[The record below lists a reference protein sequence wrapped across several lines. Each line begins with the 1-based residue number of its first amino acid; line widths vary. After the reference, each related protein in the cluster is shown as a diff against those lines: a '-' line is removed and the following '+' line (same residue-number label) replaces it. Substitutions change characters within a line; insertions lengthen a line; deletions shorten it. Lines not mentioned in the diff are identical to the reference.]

1 MEALP
6 STGGFEESPA
16 LLREGYLYGSNRFA
30 RLHTDIFETRLMLQ
44 PAIVMMGEDAAHLIC
59 DTARFARKGA
69 LPHRV
74 LATLTGRDAVQGLDD
89 GAHAR
94 RKQLF
99 LDWLMDTSRLDELAL
114 LFEDALE
121 DVAARWTL
129 GGVHVLHQDMEEALC
144 AAACRWAGLAVPAAE
159 VPLRTRQ
166 LAALIEG
173 AGAVGMR
180 HWRAVV
186 ARNHLEDWLVHL
198 VHAVRR
204 NSEHGNDLLHAF
216 CFHSDEEGRLLPARV
231 VAVELINVLRPMVG
245 VARYVSFAAL
255 AMHAHPEYVD
265 LLRAG
270 SQAELEQFV
279 DEVRRFYPF
288 VPMVAARVRTGFD
301 WRGIAFPRH
310 RRVLLDLYATNHDP
324 RLWTDPQRFR
334 PERFAGG
341 GPGPYGLIPQG
352 PGDYAHQHRCA
363 GEAVTRALTGLAVR
377 FLAGAVRYT
386 VPEQDLAV
394 DLARM
399 PTGPASGFVVADV
412 QRSASWPRGHLYHPQ
427 TKQTR

>member
-1 MEALP
+1 MESIP
-6 STGGFEESPA
+6 STGGFDESAA
-16 LLREGYLYGSNRFA
+16 LMREGYLYGTHRFE
-30 RLHTDIFETRLMLQ
+30 RLQTDMFETRLMLQ
-44 PAIVMMGEDAAHLIC
+44 PAIVMMGEEAAHLIC
-59 DTARFARKGA
+59 DNERFARKGA
-69 LPHRV
+69 LPQRV
-74 LATLTGRDAVQGLDD
+74 IATLTGREAVHSLDD
-89 GAHAR
+89 GAHLR
-94 RKQLF
+94 RKRLF
-99 LDWLMDTSRLDELAL
+99 LDWLMDETRLGELAL

-121 DVAARWTL
+121 DIAARWTL
-129 GGVHVLHQDMEEALC
+129 GGVHVLHDDMEHALC
-144 AAACRWAGLAVPAAE
+144 AAACRWAGIPVPAAE

-204 NSEHGNDLLHAF
+204 NSEHGQDLLHAF
-216 CFHSDEEGRLLPARV
+216 CFHSDEEGRLLPART
-231 VAVELINVLRPMVG
+231 VAVELLNVLRPTVG
-245 VARYVSFAAL
+245 VARYVNFAAV
-255 AMHAHPEYVD
+255 AMHAHPEYAGW
-265 LLRAG
+265 LRHG
-270 SQAELEQFV
+270 GQGELEQFV

-288 VPMVAARVRTGFD
+288 VPMVVARVREGFT
-301 WRGIAFPRH
+301 WRGFAFPRG
-310 RRVLLDLYATNHDP
+310 RRVLLDLYATNHDV

-334 PERFAGG
+334 PERFAEGS
-341 GPGPYGLIPQG
+341 PGAYGLIPQG
-352 PGDYAHQHRCA
+352 PGDYARNHRCA
-363 GEAVTRALTGLAVR
+363 GEAVTRTLTGLAVR

-412 QRSASWPRGHLYHPQ
+412 QRTAAWPRGHLYHPQ